1 MAYETRLPSN
11 TQSNRER
18 IPVRSRIAGASRP
31 AEPSPTEIPSRR
43 SPSSR
48 ETAPGSTSAS
58 VIRPTYSLYQ
68 PAWQEAILTFCPTS
82 KRPVRPPAR
91 SRIPSA
97 SKRLTPRSDS
107 FCNSVN
113 SNPSS
118 AASLFPC
125 EETTAGRIDDH
136 AVQTEQTGFYHNF
149 TKSIGYSIQS
159 KTAYRRERSDKV
171 RDRSIPFSKHRPK
184 EGKIYEASAARFVRP
199 TERTL
204 PGNPIPSGADS
215 PKTGP
220 SASRSG
226 KVSYQGR
233 RSRHRDAVPRKNSQ
247 RLGGDP
253 AVPDIPHASRPAE
266 SALVSRPAHRC
277 TRPESPA
284 TDRPP
289 A

>member
-1 MAYETRLPSN
+1 MTTVASRNGQGSPTPTLRIPAFSAASIPAASQSKATHSEGSAPNNAACCKSGSGSDLAYETRLPSN

-18 IPVRSRIAGASRP
+18 IPVRSRIAGASRR
-31 AEPSPTEIPSRR
+31 PSRVRRKFPRAGALRAGKPHRAAHRPR
-43 SPSSR
+43 S
-48 ETAPGSTSAS
+48 SARR
-58 VIRPTYSLYQ
+58 IPCTKQLGKRP
-68 PAWQEAILTFCPTS
+68 ILTFCPAS
-82 KRPVRPPAR
+82 KGPVRPPAR

-184 EGKIYEASAARFVRP
+184 EGKIYEAARPIRP
-199 TERTL
+199 GLPNGPYRETRYRPGRTL
-204 PGNPIPSGADS
+204 RKQALPPQD
-215 PKTGP
+215 
-220 SASRSG
+220 
-226 KVSYQGR
+226 QGR
-233 RSRHRDAVPRKNSQ
+233 
-247 RLGGDP
+247 
-253 AVPDIPHASRPAE
+253 
-266 SALVSRPAHRC
+266 
-277 TRPESPA
+277 
-284 TDRPP
+284 
-289 A
+289 